1 MYRWQDDGYAGV
13 VVAVMTMS
21 VVTRRRDIDR
31 RCLIVVGMRLMT
43 ATVALIPVVV
53 RLVIPV
59 VVLVGL
65 AVIATTVMVTVV
77 ATVVAVTVV
86 PVAPSVVTVGE
97 GRSADY
103 HRECCNRRTE

>member
-43 ATVALIPVVV
+43 VTVALMPVVV

-65 AVIATTVMVTVV
+65 AVIATTVM

>member
-13 VVAVMTMS
+13 VVAIMTMS

-65 AVIATTVMVTVV
+65 AVIAATVMVM